1 MTPESPPD
9 PAGDKSDSEIK
20 KDNPLVVLLEVAE
33 ALAEWQRSRSS
44 LDETQS
50 VSTLEGIL
58 EKLEGL
64 SRKEK

>member
-1 MTPESPPD
+1 MTSKPQGEDS
-9 PAGDKSDSEIK
+9 SDDQNSSEI
-20 KDNPLVVLLEVAE
+20 NPLVALLEIAE
-33 ALAEWQRSRSS
+33 LMAEWQRSRSS

-58 EKLEGL
+58 EKLERL